1 MLVRGEG
8 GTAGTERDPR
18 EESDAGGRI
27 RDGATG
33 RRSRRSETEVERGLR
48 GRQGPE
54 RARRGAKRN
63 KETEDRR
70 KETEK
75 WTGEGERPK
84 RKNTETDS
92 IRNTTPPW

>member
-1 MLVRGEG
+1 MGGGLVRGKG
-8 GTAGTERDPR
+8 GTAGIQRDPG

-27 RDGATG
+27 RDGVTG
-33 RRSRRSETEVERGLR
+33 RRSRRSETEVERGRR

-54 RARRGAKRN
+54 RARRGAKR
-63 KETEDRR
+63 KRETEDLRR
-70 KETEK
+70 ETEK
-75 WTGEGERPK
+75 WTGKG